1 MLCLAGRGCGEFA
14 CPLGPIVNL
23 TVRPPKRSLHLVFE
37 SHDGRALV
45 PIPKRS
51 TSPWATSTLSGV
63 DSLKALDLKRPIR
76 EADIRCLGSPCPLC
90 AISRPE
96 QVQQHSLQKPCYSI
110 TSSARPSSGS
120 GKVMPSALAVLRLMA
135 SSTFTAW

>member
-76 EADIRCLGSPCPLC
+76 EADMLQYVRHVRLVQGTVYCPFRSP
-90 AISRPE
+90 AN
-96 QVQQHSLQKPCYSI
+96 
-110 TSSARPSSGS
+110 
-120 GKVMPSALAVLRLMA
+120 LM
-135 SSTFTAW
+135 

>member
-23 TVRPPKRSLHLVFE
+23 TVRPPKRSFHLVFE

-76 EADIRCLGSPCPLC
+76 EADVTPC
-90 AISRPE
+90 R
-96 QVQQHSLQKPCYSI
+96 HRSLLYPAKADI
-110 TSSARPSSGS
+110 GA
-120 GKVMPSALAVLRLMA
+120 
-135 SSTFTAW
+135 